1 MIHTNVVK
9 MKVPITAYIIFN
21 VWSVVLCST
30 DCDATVNHIC
40 VSYYIL
46 IKTKHNKF
54 RKKKEWRET
63 WEYDGKQML
72 RNKCLTVTTSMILG
86 TIIYTIKWT

>member
-1 MIHTNVVK
+1 MIYTNVVT

-21 VWSVVLCST
+21 VWSVVLCSS
-30 DCDATVNHIC
+30 DCDVTVNHIY

-54 RKKKEWRET
+54 KKKKELRET
-63 WEYDGKQML
+63 WNYDGGQK
-72 RNKCLTVTTSMILG
+72 
-86 TIIYTIKWT
+86 

>member
-1 MIHTNVVK
+1 MVYTNVVT

-21 VWSVVLCST
+21 VWSVVLCSS
-30 DCDATVNHIC
+30 DCDVTVNHIY

-54 RKKKEWRET
+54 KKTKELRET
-63 WEYDGKQML
+63 WNYDGEQK
-72 RNKCLTVTTSMILG
+72 
-86 TIIYTIKWT
+86 